1 MKWLLMIKVKEGIEL
16 AKCHAR
22 VNLFVWHYNC
32 HRIVTTMAKTELLY
46 PKNVG
51 AYVAIDF
58 T

>member
-32 HRIVTTMAKTELLY
+32 HRIVITMAKTELLY

-51 AYVAIDF
+51 A
-58 T
+58 